1 MFLHFLPFA
10 TSRTWSVKLQLDET
24 LYIDGTFLDRG
35 YSVADFVVLSIPS
48 LTESTKIYVL

>member
-10 TSRTWSVKLQLDET
+10 TSRTWCVKLLLDET
-24 LYIDGTFLDRG
+24 LSIDGTFLDRG

-48 LTESTKIYVL
+48 LTESTKKYVL